1 MASGLAPKLPLVFDN
16 VFGPYGLIT
25 DFSSLA
31 KQNLKMLVLTNP
43 GERIMDTDFG
53 VGLRKYLFEQN
64 TPSTYSEID
73 SNIRQQVQRYLPYIG
88 IDRIDFTVPENNPD
102 LFPNSLSVSILFTI
116 LPLQTNA
123 ILNVEVNNNI
133 N

>member
-31 KQNLKMLVLTNP
+31 KQNLKMLILTNP
-43 GERIMDTDFG
+43 GERIMDTEFG

-64 TPSTYSEID
+64 SPSTYSEID

>member
-1 MASGLAPKLPLVFDN
+1 MAGLAVKLPVIVNTTDGFE
-16 VFGPYGLIT
+16 LIKT
-25 DFSSLA
+25 YDDLA
-31 KQNLKMLVLTNP
+31 AQNLKMLVLTTP
-43 GERIMDTDFG
+43 GERMMDTDFG
-53 VGLRKYLFEQN
+53 VGLKKYLFEQN
-64 TPSTYSEID
+64 TASTYSEID
-73 SNIRQQVQRYLPYIG
+73 SNIRQQVERYLPYIG
-88 IDRIDFTVPENNPD
+88 IDRIDFTVPEGNPD

>member
-1 MASGLAPKLPLVFDN
+1 MASGLAPKLPLVFDE
-16 VFGPYGLIT
+16 VYGPYGLIT

-31 KQNLKMLVLTNP
+31 KQNLKMLILTNP

-53 VGLRKYLFEQN
+53 VGLKKYLFDQN

-88 IDRIDFTVPENNPD
+88 INRIDFTVPENNPD
-102 LFPNSLSVSILFTI
+102 LFPNNLSVSILFTI

>member
-1 MASGLAPKLPLVFDN
+1 MASGLAPKLPLAFDN

-31 KQNLKMLVLTNP
+31 KQNLKMLILTNP

-53 VGLRKYLFEQN
+53 VGLKKYLFEQN
-64 TPSTYSEID
+64 TASTYSEID

-102 LFPNSLSVSILFTI
+102 LFPNNLSVSILFTI

-123 ILNVEVNNNI
+123 ILNVEVNNNT

>member
-31 KQNLKMLVLTNP
+31 KKNLKMLILTNP
-43 GERIMDTDFG
+43 GERIMDTEFG

>member
-31 KQNLKMLVLTNP
+31 KQNLKMLILTSP
-43 GERIMDTDFG
+43 GERMMDTDFG
-53 VGLRKYLFEQN
+53 VGLKKYLFEQN

-73 SNIRQQVQRYLPYIG
+73 SNIRQQVERYLPYIG
-88 IDRIDFTVPENNPD
+88 IDRIDFTVPEGNPD
-102 LFPNSLSVSILFTI
+102 LFPNNLSVSILFTI

>member
-31 KQNLKMLVLTNP
+31 KQNLKMLILTNP
-43 GERIMDTDFG
+43 GERIMDTEFG

>member
-31 KQNLKMLVLTNP
+31 KQNLKMLILTSP
-43 GERIMDTDFG
+43 GERMMDTDFG
-53 VGLRKYLFEQN
+53 VGLKKYLFEQN
-64 TPSTYSEID
+64 TQSTYSEID

-88 IDRIDFTVPENNPD
+88 IDRIDFTVPEDNPD